1 MAKNNNTKENFN
13 LKQNNKQ
20 KTKSNESKEKKQN
33 AASYSVSK
41 KKSNSKPKAPKKSN
55 KVKVIPLGGLDQIG
69 MNMTAF
75 EYEDTIII
83 VDCGMAF
90 ADDTLLGIDLIIPDI
105 TYLKKNRNKVKAFFV
120 SHGHEDH
127 IGAFPYILKEIN
139 APVYGTKLSIAL
151 IENKLREHSI
161 LDCCT
166 LNVVDY
172 GQQIKIDDF
181 TTEFVRTNH
190 SISDAAALYIKCPAG
205 NLLFT
210 GDFKVDFSPVY
221 GDMIDL
227 WRLAEIGKEGVLAV
241 FNDSTNALR
250 PGYTMSEKTVGGTFD
265 TLFAEYSKKRL
276 IITTFSSN
284 VDRVQ
289 QIINSANKY
298 RRKVVLEGRSM
309 VNVIDTA
316 QQLGYIK
323 MPKNT
328 LISVDEMK
336 NYPDNKIVIIT
347 TGSQGE
353 SMAALAR
360 MAAKTHKKIEIKP
373 NDVIIF
379 SSNPIPGNE
388 KAVNML
394 MNDLSA
400 MGADVIFEQTH
411 VSGHAC
417 QEEIKLIYALLKPKF
432 VVPVHGEFR
441 HRTASA
447 DLASDMG
454 YSSKNIVIMDI
465 GDVLEL
471 TEKSAKIVD
480 HVQAGGIYVD
490 NSGVEDVGRS
500 ILDDRKGLAERGV
513 LIITVCVDL
522 GNEYIVSG
530 PEVFTRGWVYDGNSE
545 ILIEDLRDILYNAL
559 KKYLANNHYNR
570 GKAKMIIADEVR
582 KYVKGQNNKGP
593 MILPFILEV

>member
-1 MAKNNNTKENFN
+1 MSKKKNNNHDQNVNKHSAVAHKNN
-13 LKQNNKQ
+13 SNQHKQN
-20 KTKSNESKEKKQN
+20 SNNNDNEILIVN
-33 AASYSVSK
+33 NK
-41 KKSNSKPKAPKKSN
+41 KKIQKHSDKIR
-55 KVKVIPLGGLDQIG
+55 VIPLGGLDQIG

-75 EYEDTIII
+75 EYEDTIIV

-105 TYLKKNRNKVKAFFV
+105 SYLKKNRSKVKAFFV
-120 SHGHEDH
+120 THGHEDH

-151 IENKLREHSI
+151 IMNKLIEHD
-161 LDCCT
+161 LDT
-166 LNVVDY
+166 SQLNVVDY
-172 GQQIKIDDF
+172 TDITSIDDF
-181 TTEFVRTNH
+181 TVEFVRTNH

-221 GDMIDL
+221 GDTIDF
-227 WRLAEIGKEGVLAV
+227 WRLAEIGQEGVLAV

-250 PGYTMSEKTVGGTFD
+250 PGYTLSEKTVGSSFD
-265 TLFAEYSKKRL
+265 ILFNEYSKKRL

-289 QIINSANKY
+289 QIINSAYKY

-309 VNVIDTA
+309 VNVIETA
-316 QQLGYIK
+316 EQLGYIK

-328 LISVDEMK
+328 LISVDEMR
-336 NYPDNKIVIIT
+336 NYPDKKIVIVT

-353 SMAALAR
+353 SMAALSR

-373 NDVIIF
+373 KDVIIF
-379 SSNPIPGNE
+379 SSSPIPGNE
-388 KAVNML
+388 KAVNTL
-394 MNDLSA
+394 TNDLSA
-400 MGADVIFEQTH
+400 MGAEVVIDQTH

-417 QEEIKLIYALLKPKF
+417 QEEIKLIYALLKSKF
-432 VVPVHGEFR
+432 IVPVHGEFR

-447 DLASDMG
+447 ELAYDMG
-454 YSSKNIVIMDI
+454 YSSKNVIIMDI

-471 TEKSAKIVD
+471 TQKSAKIVD
-480 HVQAGGIYVD
+480 HVQAGGLYVD

-500 ILDDRKGLAERGV
+500 ILDDRKGLSERGV
-513 LIITVCVDL
+513 LIVSVCIDVQ
-522 GNEYIVSG
+522 NEFIISG
-530 PEVFTRGWVYDGNSE
+530 PEVFTRGWVYDGDSE
-545 ILIEDLRDILYNAL
+545 ILIDDLKEIIYNAL
-559 KKYLANNHYNR
+559 KKYLSNNHYNR
-570 GKAKMIIADEVR
+570 GKTKMIIADAVR

-593 MILPFILEV
+593 MILPFILEVD